1 MSTHTHHDHTHDGH
15 EHEGMLEDVELSERA
30 RRVLA
35 MEELLA
41 EKGVIDRTEVQRL
54 IDFQEARSPVDGARV
69 VARAWTDAD
78 YKQRLLADPE
88 AALLELGYPL
98 VGSAKLAV
106 LENTDA
112 VHHLVVCTL
121 CSCYPTSLLGLPPD
135 WYKSFAYRSRAVV
148 DPRGVMREFGLDVG
162 DVRGAGGRQHG
173 RPALPRAAAAA
184 GGHGGHDRGG
194 ARRAGHAGQH
204 DRRGRGA
211 RASGV
216 GGKGLCCT
224 QRPFMLR
231 FPSARTDA
239 AAEPLSYG
247 LSTTGVAMRSVSSM
261 PISRM
266 PKMSFHSPWLRCRH
280 GTRWLPAWSRQRVPP
295 KTSV

>member
-1 MSTHTHHDHTHDGH
+1 MSTHTHHGHGHSHDGH
-15 EHEGMLEDVELSERA
+15 EHEGMLENVELSERA

-35 MEELLA
+35 IEELLA

-69 VARAWTDAD
+69 VARAWTDPD
-78 YKQRLLADPE
+78 YKGRLLSDPE
-88 AALLELGYPL
+88 GALLELGYPL

-162 DVRGAGGRQHG
+162 DTEVRVVDSTADLRYLVLPQ
-173 RPALPRAAAAA
+173 RPSGTEGMTEEELVALVTR
-184 GGHGGHDRGG
+184 D
-194 ARRAGHAGQH
+194 
-204 DRRGRGA
+204 
-211 RASGV
+211 SMIGV
-216 GGKGLCCT
+216 G
-224 QRPFMLR
+224 
-231 FPSARTDA
+231 
-239 AAEPLSYG
+239 
-247 LSTTGVAMRSVSSM
+247 VALAPV
-261 PISRM
+261 
-266 PKMSFHSPWLRCRH
+266 
-280 GTRWLPAWSRQRVPP
+280 A
-295 KTSV
+295 